1 MIFLTEI
8 HFLIFSQNKRWRR
21 EMKQNEFLDYLNNY
35 FNNYPY
41 NLDEIKICLVI
52 LDQDYYFTCNNTQL
66 NVNISNIV
74 SWLNGFLSHP
84 NNKNL
89 SKSCITNYLSFSF
102 LDSKYGFT
110 LTKKE

>member
-1 MIFLTEI
+1 M
-8 HFLIFSQNKRWRR
+8 N
-21 EMKQNEFLDYLNNY
+21 QNEFSQYLDSY
-35 FNNYPY
+35 FKEHPY

-52 LDQDYYFTCNNTQL
+52 LDQDYEFICNNSQL
-66 NVNISNIV
+66 KVGISNII

-89 SKSCITNYLSFSF
+89 ANSCIINYLSFSF

-110 LTKKE
+110 LTKKV